1 MKDENSKEITELEE
15 NGTQPK
21 NRIHKNSIITAIIA
35 GGMAIILGIVGIGT
49 DFGWRTKRQLDNQL
63 TGRTRIQGAFY
74 EGEMNWGVFEG
85 AGTLTCDS
93 GVTLSGNWD
102 ENYLQ
107 GEGTARFDDGSH
119 QYRLFCRRIFAT
131 LRAGQRRLK
140 SDLSAVS
147 G

>member
-1 MKDENSKEITELEE
+1 MKDENCKEITELEG

-21 NRIHKNSIITAIIA
+21 NRIHKNSIITSIIA
-35 GGMAIILGIVGIGT
+35 GGMVIILGVVGIGT
-49 DFGWRTKRQLDNQL
+49 DFGWRTKRQLENQL

-74 EGEMNWGVFEG
+74 EGELNWGIFEG

-107 GEGTARFDDGSH
+107 GEGTAQFDDGSR
-119 QYRLFCRRIFAT
+119 YEGEYKNT
-131 LRAGQRRLK
+131 LQPPV
-140 SDLSAVS
+140 LSVPFFHYS
-147 G
+147 KIHH